1 MMGEGAE
8 PKAQQNL
15 RGEVRDAQGTTNLK
29 PVLPGLSTYN
39 TPIPTPMANERK
51 TVRLH
56 SQEMVPGSSLPSSS
70 PAPRDRGSSER
81 K

>member
-8 PKAQQNL
+8 PKAQENF
-15 RGEVRDAQGTTNLK
+15 RGEVRDAPGTTNLK
-29 PVLPGLSTYN
+29 PVLPGLSTSN
-39 TPIPTPMANERK
+39 TPIPTPKANERK

-56 SQEMVPGSSLPSSS
+56 SQETVSGSSLPSSS